1 MLDRMI
7 SGAGAV
13 TDGADRSVRL
23 LTSSSSGSPF
33 AARPGSV
40 AGAILLFVIAG
51 LLLFSGI
58 EATDPATPTRL
69 DPATVSRASSVD
81 LGERMYAA
89 MDGSLLT
96 TWVETFDDAN
106 ANGIEDPDEHGFAWF
121 YWLVDPKTRR
131 GVTVRSTR
139 APASILTFQGAG
151 LVVRDP
157 HDAVSNDDGWFDR
170 EVAAEGLDVDSRIVI
185 DTTHAVGATVP
196 LDLAS
201 GVPSDGTAVDVVGS
215 RTGAYR
221 LVCGTDRDR
230 DHVCDDEEIDGAEV
244 AVFDPTSRHA
254 VLVLLR
260 DVPEFSSATLTGL
273 LRREERSVDD
283 ARTTYGT
290 DFSDL
295 DIDVSAR
302 YVLDERVA
310 PGTAPLAFVLA
321 LVLVVVGTMILAGL
335 AGGYLIY
342 RRSQDA
348 LPAPATTFSPGERSP
363 LRVTGLV
370 RTRTGLEHVREAP
383 ADLVRFVLGRDV
395 SRPADDVEGGDA
407 DEGADDVRAATTT
420 LLVERADMS
429 QGVALGRGELQ
440 RVSSGHVMTLRAPRP
455 ALRVVAG
462 TGPLLLSFDTDAERD
477 RAAAELLA
485 EAGLEPDG
493 VHVEPA

>member
-1 MLDRMI
+1 MI

-40 AGAILLFVIAG
+40 AVAILLFAIAG

-69 DPATVSRASSVD
+69 DPTAVSRASNVD
-81 LGERMYAA
+81 LGERTYAA

-96 TWVETFDDAN
+96 TWVETFDDVN

-121 YWLVDPKTRR
+121 YWLVDPKSRR

-139 APASILTFQGAG
+139 TPASILTFQGSG
-151 LVVRDP
+151 LVVPDP
-157 HDAVSNDDGWFDR
+157 HDAISNDDGWFDG
-170 EVAAEGLDVDSRIVI
+170 EIAAEGLTVDPRIVI
-185 DTTHAVGATVP
+185 DPTSAVGGTVAFDP
-196 LDLAS
+196 AS
-201 GVPSDGTAVDVVGS
+201 SVPSDGTAVDVAGS

-221 LVCGTDRDR
+221 LVCRTDRDR

-244 AVFDPTSRHA
+244 AVFDPTSKRA

-260 DVPEFSSATLTGL
+260 DVPEFSPASLTGL

-290 DFSDL
+290 DFKDL
-295 DIDVSAR
+295 DIDVSAG

-310 PGTAPLAFVLA
+310 PGAAPLAFLLA
-321 LVLVVVGTMILAGL
+321 LLLVVIGTIILAGL

-342 RRSQDA
+342 RRSPDA
-348 LPAPATTFSPGERSP
+348 HPAPAITFAARERLP
-363 LRVTGLV
+363 LRVTGFV
-370 RTRTGLEHVREAP
+370 RTQTGLEHVREAR
-383 ADLVRFVLGRDV
+383 ADLVRFVLGRE
-395 SRPADDVEGGDA
+395 AGGGDDVA
-407 DEGADDVRAATTT
+407 AATTT
-420 LLVERADMS
+420 LLVERAGMPH
-429 QGVALGRGELQ
+429 GVALGRGELQ
-440 RVSSGHVMTLRAPRP
+440 RVSSGRVMTLRAPRP

-462 TGPLLLSFDTDAERD
+462 TGPLFLSFDTDVERD

-485 EAGLEPDG
+485 EAGLEPDR
-493 VHVEPA
+493 VHLEPG